1 MRGVVALVV
10 VLMAC
15 EAAAEPPTLEDLVAF
30 APSGGVTDTL
40 PEDMRRNAMRTAA
53 VGYAARAGLTHRGWE
68 IAGILERFAPQ
79 IGRVFRF
86 RDLMIHEGGFLV
98 QPPVL
103 AETRQAFRL
112 DRSLDRAASAGRH
125 LKIVAAERILSGLPD
140 WRGFLVRQWVEA
152 EAPAAVLFPRD
163 AAERELWRKWLEEGW
178 KEGTDLADMIF
189 LDDLDRLTG
198 FFEGLVL
205 WHRLNRAARVTA
217 PGIEIERAGVSGHES
232 LMRIGT
238 ATARIA
244 RPARFELDA
253 GRWAPPKGSSGR
265 GGVP

>member
-205 WHRLNRAARVTA
+205 WHRLNRQRMVSAPVLSLERSAVSGGGDVMRIDESLVTIAARA
-217 PGIEIERAGVSGHES
+217 S
-232 LMRIGT
+232 LV
-238 ATARIA
+238 A
-244 RPARFELDA
+244 RPDLWRL
-253 GRWAPPKGSSGR
+253 P
-265 GGVP
+265 

>member
-152 EAPAAVLFPRD
+152 EAPAEVLFPRD

-205 WHRLNRAARVTA
+205 WHRLNRQRMVSAPVLSLERSAVSGGGDVMRIDESLVTIAARA
-217 PGIEIERAGVSGHES
+217 S
-232 LMRIGT
+232 LV
-238 ATARIA
+238 A
-244 RPARFELDA
+244 RPDLWRL
-253 GRWAPPKGSSGR
+253 P
-265 GGVP
+265 

>member
-1 MRGVVALVV
+1 MRPMVV
-10 VLMAC
+10 VVVFLLAC
-15 EAAAEPPTLEDLVAF
+15 EAGAAPPTLEELVAF
-30 APSGGVTDTL
+30 APAGSVTDTL
-40 PEDMRRNAMRTAA
+40 SEDMRRNAMRTAA
-53 VGYAARAGLTHRGWE
+53 VGYAARAGLTRRGWE
-68 IAGILERFAPQ
+68 IARILERFAPQ

-125 LKIVAAERILSGLPD
+125 LKIVAGERILSGLPD
-140 WRGFLVRQWVEA
+140 WRDFLVRHWAGA

-163 AAERELWRKWLEEGW
+163 AAERELWRGWLEEGW

-189 LDDLDRLTG
+189 LDDLERLTG

-205 WHRLNRAARVTA
+205 WHRLNRQRMVSA
-217 PGIEIERAGVSGHES
+217 PVLSLQRSAVSGGGDV
-232 LMRIGT
+232 MRIDEALVT
-238 ATARIA
+238 ISARASFVAIPDLW
-244 RPARFELDA
+244 RLP
-253 GRWAPPKGSSGR
+253 
-265 GGVP
+265 

>member
-112 DRSLDRAASAGRH
+112 DRSFNRAASAGRH

-140 WRGFLVRQWVEA
+140 WRDFLVRQWAEA

-163 AAERELWRKWLEEGW
+163 AAERELWRGWLEEGW
-178 KEGTDLADMIF
+178 TEGTDLADMIF

-198 FFEGLVL
+198 YFEGLVL
-205 WHRLNRAARVTA
+205 WHRLNRQRMVSA
-217 PGIEIERAGVSGHES
+217 PILSLERSAVSGGGDVMRIDES
-232 LMRIGT
+232 LVTIS
-238 ATARIA
+238 ARASFVA
-244 RPARFELDA
+244 RPDLWRL
-253 GRWAPPKGSSGR
+253 P
-265 GGVP
+265 

>member
-1 MRGVVALVV
+1 MRPVVALVM
-10 VLMAC
+10 VLLAC
-15 EAAAEPPTLEDLVAF
+15 NAAAEPPTLEDLVAF
-30 APSGGVTDTL
+30 APAGGVTHSL

-68 IAGILERFAPQ
+68 IARILEHFSPQ

-112 DRSLDRAASAGRH
+112 DRSLNRAASAGRH
-125 LKIVAAERILSGLPD
+125 LKIVAAERIISAVPD
-140 WRGFLVRQWVEA
+140 WRDFLIRQWA
-152 EAPAAVLFPRD
+152 KADAPASVLFPRD
-163 AAERELWRKWLEEGW
+163 AAERELWRGWLEEGW

-189 LDDLDRLTG
+189 LDDLDRLAG

-205 WHRLNRAARVTA
+205 WHRLNRQRMVSAPVLSLERSAVSGGGDVMRIDESLVTIAARA
-217 PGIEIERAGVSGHES
+217 S
-232 LMRIGT
+232 LV
-238 ATARIA
+238 A
-244 RPARFELDA
+244 RPDLWRL
-253 GRWAPPKGSSGR
+253 P
-265 GGVP
+265 

>member
-112 DRSLDRAASAGRH
+112 ARSLDRAASAGRH

-205 WHRLNRAARVTA
+205 WHRLNRQRMVSAPVLSLERSAVSGGGDVMRIDESLVTIAARA
-217 PGIEIERAGVSGHES
+217 S
-232 LMRIGT
+232 LV
-238 ATARIA
+238 A
-244 RPARFELDA
+244 RPDLWRL
-253 GRWAPPKGSSGR
+253 P
-265 GGVP
+265 

>member
-140 WRGFLVRQWVEA
+140 WRGFLVRKWVEA

-205 WHRLNRAARVTA
+205 WHRLNRQRMVSAPVLSLERSAVSGGGDAMRIDESLVTIAARA
-217 PGIEIERAGVSGHES
+217 S
-232 LMRIGT
+232 LV
-238 ATARIA
+238 A
-244 RPARFELDA
+244 RPDLWRL
-253 GRWAPPKGSSGR
+253 P
-265 GGVP
+265 